1 MPTYGRIEEF
11 KFENNFE
18 EYTERL
24 EEYFLANEIDD
35 DDKKRSI
42 FLTVCGEK
50 TYSLLRN
57 LCAPAKPNTK
67 TFDNLKEVLTD
78 HLRPKP
84 LIIAERYKFHQ
95 RKQESHEKVR
105 DYLANLRKLAD
116 TCQFNAFLEEALRD
130 RLVCGLYSKTIQ
142 RKLLS
147 ESELDLKKAFE
158 IAVGIEAAE
167 KETNEFRNEV
177 STTHKV
183 TMRSSECY
191 RCGKSGHYADSCF
204 YKNSRCHKCK
214 EIGHISRKCRK
225 SFPKNENQDKVKK
238 QYKKNTKFKAKPS
251 KVHQIEENSESEPE
265 ENSGWEVFTVK
276 TCRTSD
282 NKELKLDVKIEDVDY
297 VMELDTG
304 AAVSI
309 IGEKNK
315 KYSERNAGVFEVKKE
330 EAVPKFFKPRPI
342 PYALRDK
349 VADEIKRLE
358 KQGILE
364 KIKFSEWGAPIVP
377 VMKPDGSVRICGDY
391 KVTINSCLEVP
402 QYPLPKAE
410 DLFSRLNG
418 GKKFSKLDLSQ
429 AYQQLLLCENSR
441 NLVTINTHLGLYRY
455 TRLPFGAAS
464 SPAIFQEFMDK
475 VLEGLDGV
483 GCILDDLIITGKSDE
498 EHLKNLELVLKR
510 LSEYGLRLKKSKCSL
525 MKSEVEYFAFIVNKD
540 GIQPSPKKVEAML
553 KVPELENVKELQSW
567 LGLVNYYRKFI
578 PDMSTVLQPLNEL
591 LTKKS
596 NKLLSSTK
604 VLAHYDP
611 NVNVELAVDASPY
624 GLGCVISHKYENGEE
639 RPIAYA
645 SRTLTSA
652 ERNYSQIER
661 EALAIIFGVTRFH
674 QYLYGRKFTLITDNK
689 PLSLLLGPKTGIP
702 MLAASRIQ
710 RWAIQ
715 LSGYQ
720 YDVKCKSSSENAN
733 ADGLSRL
740 PLKETLCESP
750 FNIFWEEV
758 EIRNVQALNELPVS
772 ANNIKEKQKKD
783 STLVKVKH
791 ATLYG
796 WPKYTDI
803 SNELKPY
810 FRVKDELSMEEGCL
824 LRGIRVIIPERYR
837 ADVLNELHVNHPEL
851 CA

>member
-1 MPTYGRIEEF
+1 MTTRRGQFSHSLWR
-11 KFENNFE
+11 
-18 EYTERL
+18 
-24 EEYFLANEIDD
+24 
-35 DDKKRSI
+35 
-42 FLTVCGEK
+42 K

-57 LCAPAKPNTK
+57 LCYPAKPNTK

-167 KETNEFRNEV
+167 KETNEFKNEV

-191 RCGKSGHYADSCF
+191 RCGKSGHNADSCF
-204 YKNSRCHKCK
+204 YKNSKCHKCK

-225 SFPKNENQDKVKK
+225 SFPKNENQDKVNK

-251 KVHQIEENSESEPE
+251 KVHQMEEDSESEPE

-282 NKELKLDVKIEDVDY
+282 NKELKLDVKIGDIDY

-309 IGEKNK
+309 IGEENYK
-315 KYSERNAGVFEVKKE
+315 KYFSNIKLQKNNVKLNTYTGD
-330 EAVPKFFKPRPI
+330 PITPRPI

-349 VADEIKRLE
+349 VADEIKRLK

-483 GCILDDLIITGKSDE
+483 GCILDDLIITGK
-498 EHLKNLELVLKR
+498 KV
-510 LSEYGLRLKKSKCSL
+510 
-525 MKSEVEYFAFIVNKD
+525 MKSI
-540 GIQPSPKKVEAML
+540 
-553 KVPELENVKELQSW
+553 
-567 LGLVNYYRKFI
+567 
-578 PDMSTVLQPLNEL
+578 
-591 LTKKS
+591 
-596 NKLLSSTK
+596 
-604 VLAHYDP
+604 
-611 NVNVELAVDASPY
+611 
-624 GLGCVISHKYENGEE
+624 
-639 RPIAYA
+639 
-645 SRTLTSA
+645 
-652 ERNYSQIER
+652 
-661 EALAIIFGVTRFH
+661 
-674 QYLYGRKFTLITDNK
+674 
-689 PLSLLLGPKTGIP
+689 
-702 MLAASRIQ
+702 
-710 RWAIQ
+710 
-715 LSGYQ
+715 
-720 YDVKCKSSSENAN
+720 
-733 ADGLSRL
+733 
-740 PLKETLCESP
+740 
-750 FNIFWEEV
+750 
-758 EIRNVQALNELPVS
+758 
-772 ANNIKEKQKKD
+772 
-783 STLVKVKH
+783 
-791 ATLYG
+791 
-796 WPKYTDI
+796 
-803 SNELKPY
+803 
-810 FRVKDELSMEEGCL
+810 
-824 LRGIRVIIPERYR
+824 
-837 ADVLNELHVNHPEL
+837 
-851 CA
+851 

>member
-50 TYSLLRN
+50 PYSLLRN

-116 TCQFNAFLEEALRD
+116 TCQFNALLEEALRD

-191 RCGKSGHYADSCF
+191 RCGKSGHNADSCF

-214 EIGHISRKCRK
+214 KIGHISRKCRK

-238 QYKKNTKFKAKPS
+238 QHKKNTKFKAKPS

-309 IGEKNK
+309 IGEENYK
-315 KYSERNAGVFEVKKE
+315 KYFSNIKLQKSNVKLNTYTGDPITVMGEITVNVVYDKQTEILPLIVVKEGPSLFGRNW
-330 EAVPKFFKPRPI
+330 
-342 PYALRDK
+342 L
-349 VADEIKRLE
+349 
-358 KQGILE
+358 
-364 KIKFSEWGAPIVP
+364 
-377 VMKPDGSVRICGDY
+377 
-391 KVTINSCLEVP
+391 
-402 QYPLPKAE
+402 
-410 DLFSRLNG
+410 
-418 GKKFSKLDLSQ
+418 SKLTVDWKHIRS
-429 AYQQLLLCENSR
+429 
-441 NLVTINTHLGLYRY
+441 VIT
-455 TRLPFGAAS
+455 PS
-464 SPAIFQEFMDK
+464 SVK
-475 VLEGLDGV
+475 
-483 GCILDDLIITGKSDE
+483 IT
-498 EHLKNLELVLKR
+498 
-510 LSEYGLRLKKSKCSL
+510 
-525 MKSEVEYFAFIVNKD
+525 
-540 GIQPSPKKVEAML
+540 
-553 KVPELENVKELQSW
+553 
-567 LGLVNYYRKFI
+567 
-578 PDMSTVLQPLNEL
+578 
-591 LTKKS
+591 
-596 NKLLSSTK
+596 
-604 VLAHYDP
+604 
-611 NVNVELAVDASPY
+611 
-624 GLGCVISHKYENGEE
+624 
-639 RPIAYA
+639 
-645 SRTLTSA
+645 
-652 ERNYSQIER
+652 
-661 EALAIIFGVTRFH
+661 
-674 QYLYGRKFTLITDNK
+674 
-689 PLSLLLGPKTGIP
+689 
-702 MLAASRIQ
+702 
-710 RWAIQ
+710 
-715 LSGYQ
+715 
-720 YDVKCKSSSENAN
+720 NAN
-733 ADGLSRL
+733 GR
-740 PLKETLCESP
+740 
-750 FNIFWEEV
+750 FQ
-758 EIRNVQALNELPVS
+758 R
-772 ANNIKEKQKKD
+772 
-783 STLVKVKH
+783 
-791 ATLYG
+791 
-796 WPKYTDI
+796 
-803 SNELKPY
+803 
-810 FRVKDELSMEEGCL
+810 
-824 LRGIRVIIPERYR
+824 
-837 ADVLNELHVNHPEL
+837 
-851 CA
+851 